1 VAAFVG
7 AVTEAFSRSGMIAV
21 VKHFPGHGSARGD
34 THGGTVISDATRAD
48 FEAIH
53 LLPFRAALD
62 AGAEGVMMAHIIAR
76 AYDPEHPAS
85 QSAAIIAALLRQELG
100 FRGLVVTDDLEMAA
114 AAAAESG
121 EEAAPTDTAALGE
134 AAVSAL
140 RAGCDLLISTGTPVR
155 QRAMVDAIVEAVQTG
170 QLTEER
176 LDQAV
181 LRVLELKLCHGIVAP
196 QP

>member
-1 VAAFVG
+1 
-7 AVTEAFSRSGMIAV
+7 
-21 VKHFPGHGSARGD
+21 
-34 THGGTVISDATRAD
+34 
-48 FEAIH
+48 
-53 LLPFRAALD
+53 
-62 AGAEGVMMAHIIAR
+62 
-76 AYDPEHPAS
+76 
-85 QSAAIIAALLRQELG
+85 
-100 FRGLVVTDDLEMAA
+100 
-114 AAAAESG
+114 
-121 EEAAPTDTAALGE
+121 
-134 AAVSAL
+134 VSAL